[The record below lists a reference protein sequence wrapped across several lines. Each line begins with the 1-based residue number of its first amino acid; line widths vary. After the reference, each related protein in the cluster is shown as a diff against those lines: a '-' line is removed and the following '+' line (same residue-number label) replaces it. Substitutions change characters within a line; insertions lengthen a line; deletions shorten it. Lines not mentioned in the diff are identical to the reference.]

1 VAITERC
8 VDWIL
13 ADSGCEDEIAVELWK
28 LLGKLA
34 FGHPTILNIL

>member
-1 VAITERC
+1 MEGS

-13 ADSGCEDEIAVELWK
+13 ADSGSEDEIAVELCE

-34 FGHPTILNIL
+34 FGHPTILIML